1 MDDELCGATKSP
13 NIDYF
18 FMKELVGKIDQLNKA
33 FSSGKAQIFKN
44 TSGWRDDM
52 KFLYHLTHFFV
63 TLLRNKIGSCLCDLQ
78 QISNICNAR

>member
-1 MDDELCGATKSP
+1 MDNELCDATKSP

-52 KFLYHLTHFFV
+52 KFLYHLTHFFCHF
-63 TLLRNKIGSCLCDLQ
+63 IGKQNRKLCLWPSTDF
-78 QISNICNAR
+78 